1 MTLIA
6 ITALCAPHS
15 AREPRLTWGRVAAS
29 SPFHNVRP
37 HPLRERGL
45 TFLLYNPAA
54 TLIAKLKVCG
64 RENQSQAQDQDHVMV
79 QTTAKSVGL
88 KKSPWLTMPA
98 NNERSTSAGGD
109 DSEKQRLNQAQVT
122 AIANSEPSSGAGK
135 DAF

>member
-29 SPFHNVRP
+29 SPFRNVRP

-54 TLIAKLKVCG
+54 TLIAKVKVCG
-64 RENQSQAQDQDHVMV
+64 RENQSQAQDQGHVMV
-79 QTTAKSVGL
+79 QTTAKSVG
-88 KKSPWLTMPA
+88 KEIPVVNYA
-98 NNERSTSAGGD
+98 CE
-109 DSEKQRLNQAQVT
+109 Q
-122 AIANSEPSSGAGK
+122 
-135 DAF
+135 